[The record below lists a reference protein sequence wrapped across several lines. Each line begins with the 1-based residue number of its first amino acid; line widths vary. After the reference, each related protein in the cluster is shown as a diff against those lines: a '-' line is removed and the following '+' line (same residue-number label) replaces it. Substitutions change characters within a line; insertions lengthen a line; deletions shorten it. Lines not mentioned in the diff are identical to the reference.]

1 MSDKL
6 SDADAALLKGKKR
19 ADYFRRYRT
28 AGANEVKD
36 FSLMGRYGQAT
47 AIDHLKRA
55 ASFSTPFF
63 GAGAIYENTLN
74 ALGQVTKHQQNSWL
88 ARTIVPASGA
98 YFTFDALSTG
108 DYAGYAGFA
117 GAEIAG
123 MTAFRPGKEIGH
135 AFAKGVLRMG
145 PKSSWAFGAL
155 TGAAAGVAAG
165 AVVGGAVYG
174 LAQIGSNEN
183 FIQDAKMMI
192 TKPLF
197 KTQGMQT
204 QNTMSARQRAL
215 SKLAKSGLNDRGS
228 LLGSESMILRNLL

>member
-6 SDADAALLKGKKR
+6 SDADAALLKGKAR
-19 ADYFRRYRT
+19 ADYFRRWRT
-28 AGANEVKD
+28 AAATDTKD
-36 FSLMGRYGQAT
+36 FSLMGRYSQAT
-47 AIDHLKRA
+47 AMDHLKRA
-55 ASFSTPFF
+55 GSFSI
-63 GAGAIYENTLN
+63 GASGAIRENVLN

-88 ARTIVPASGA
+88 ARTLVPASGA

-123 MTAFRPGKEIGH
+123 LTAFRPGKEIGH

-155 TGAAAGVAAG
+155 TGITAGVAAG

-204 QNTMSARQRAL
+204 ENTMSARQRAL